1 MAASRPSSAPE
12 ARSGTHT
19 GPEKETPEFISVPGT
34 GVPVIHFRLLIR
46 AGAAEDPPGREGLAS
61 FTAKLL
67 RRGTRSLDRDCFDD
81 ALDQI
86 AAVLETRVQREYTVI
101 QGITLKRNLDE
112 FYRILVDMLL
122 EPRFDPRELEKLKA
136 DQIDAVEAVRQS
148 DEALGREVF
157 FQEMFRDHPYGHLSV
172 GSLSSIRS
180 ITPEDVRNFHAEHY
194 VRAKLIVGLAGAIE
208 PELEERLRGDLEK
221 MPAGKMERSPR
232 TEAELSGRRV
242 VLVEKEGRTQTHL
255 RIGHPIPVTRAHA
268 DYTALM
274 LANTQLG
281 RHRNSMGRLYQA
293 VREQRGLSYGA
304 YSYIGHFLGTPG
316 PTTSSPPDLARG
328 NQAFHMWIYPRS
340 ENAAFVLKLAIREME
355 ELKRAGVPDDRFDDV
370 RDFTRNSFAF
380 DIETPARRL
389 AMELDDRIYG
399 VRDFARR
406 FPDEVSKITRAEV
419 NGAAARHLRPQDLLI
434 VAVVP
439 DAGKLKGQILSEDAP
454 LIYPSGVDATPLAPD
469 DAQVRAVKLDVD
481 PGSIKILKAND
492 LFR

>member
-1 MAASRPSSAPE
+1 MAASRPSSASE
-12 ARSGTHT
+12 TCSGIRT
-19 GPEKETPEFISVPGT
+19 GTDKGTPEIISVPGS
-34 GVPVIHFRLLIR
+34 GVPVIHFRLIIR

-67 RRGTRSLDRDCFDD
+67 RRGTRSFDRDRLDD
-81 ALDQI
+81 ALDQN

-112 FYRILVDMLL
+112 FYRILVEMLL
-122 EPRFDPRELEKLKA
+122 EPRFDPGELEKLKA
-136 DQIDAVEAVRQS
+136 DQIDAVEAVCQS

-157 FQEMFRDHPYGHLSV
+157 FQEMFCGHPYGHLSV
-172 GSLSSIRS
+172 GNLSSIRS
-180 ITPEDVRNFHAEHY
+180 ITLEDVRNFHAEHY

-208 PELEERLRGDLEK
+208 PELEQRLRGDLEK

-242 VLVEKEGRTQTHL
+242 VLVEKEGLTQTNL
-255 RIGHPIPVTRAHA
+255 LIGHPSPVTRAHA

-281 RHRNSMGRLYQA
+281 RHRNSMGRLYQV

-304 YSYIGHFLGTPG
+304 YSYTEHFLATPG
-316 PTTSSPPDLARG
+316 PATSSPSDLARG

-355 ELKRAGVPDDRFDDV
+355 ALKRAGVPDDRFEDV
-370 RDFTRNSFAF
+370 RNFTRNSFAF

-399 VRDFARR
+399 MQDFAGR
-406 FPDEVSKITRAEV
+406 FPDEVSRITRTEV
-419 NGAAARHLRPQDLLI
+419 NEAAARHLRPQDLLI
-434 VAVVP
+434 VAVAP
-439 DAGKLKGQILSEDAP
+439 DAGKLREQILSEDAP
-454 LIYPSGVDATPLAPD
+454 LIYPSGVDASSLASD
-469 DAQVRAVKLDVD
+469 DAQVRAVKLGID
-481 PGSIKILKAND
+481 PSSIKVLKATD